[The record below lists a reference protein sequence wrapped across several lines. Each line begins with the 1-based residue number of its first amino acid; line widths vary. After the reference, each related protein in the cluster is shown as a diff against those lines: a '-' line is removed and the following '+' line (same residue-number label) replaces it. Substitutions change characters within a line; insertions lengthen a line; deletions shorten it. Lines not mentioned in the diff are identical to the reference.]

1 MERIC
6 SHHHKPLALSQG
18 DWITYGR
25 SVGNANVRASRHNAL
40 ITLFTQWGKSPR
52 QPDFIGAASGTGALA
67 HTQASLVAGESI
79 ERKRKLGLQQES
91 QVFARAHQEWRQT
104 LDTADRD
111 DPVRQHQDAANA
123 SEQPANHFSVR
134 VDGDGRTEG
143 TTEPDASQP
152 SFPPFPVCVCGIL
165 CVATTTRACNGSQL
179 HRAYPSLP
187 LPPSTLAYTTA
198 Y

>member
-79 ERKRKLGLQQES
+79 ERKRKKTLQEES
-91 QVFARAHQEWRQT
+91 VRFARAHQEWRHEVEKTQAAET
-104 LDTADRD
+104 SSAAITAGHTPCPHRT
-111 DPVRQHQDAANA
+111 HA
-123 SEQPANHFSVR
+123 SEAR
-134 VDGDGRTEG
+134 V
-143 TTEPDASQP
+143 
-152 SFPPFPVCVCGIL
+152 
-165 CVATTTRACNGSQL
+165 
-179 HRAYPSLP
+179 
-187 LPPSTLAYTTA
+187 
-198 Y
+198 